1 MEPMTAD
8 PQPKTEEPRCR
19 CLFRWSDHL
28 MFTKPV
34 EVVPGCP
41 DHKPEDAQ

>member
-1 MEPMTAD
+1 VTPD
-8 PQPKTEEPRCR
+8 QPEQTPAEEARCR

-28 MFTKPV
+28 ILTKPV

>member
-1 MEPMTAD
+1 MTAD
-8 PQPKTEEPRCR
+8 QPEAPVEKPRCR